1 MSVIEKVALVKE
13 RRIKQN
19 SQEWFDGEIVD
30 DIKNLDKL
38 FKNFKKSKV
47 HIGKDIYN
55 AARHKVRKM
64 IFDKKR

>member
-38 FKNFKKSKV
+38 KILKNQKCTSAKIF
-47 HIGKDIYN
+47 IMRQDI
-55 AARHKVRKM
+55 K
-64 IFDKKR
+64 